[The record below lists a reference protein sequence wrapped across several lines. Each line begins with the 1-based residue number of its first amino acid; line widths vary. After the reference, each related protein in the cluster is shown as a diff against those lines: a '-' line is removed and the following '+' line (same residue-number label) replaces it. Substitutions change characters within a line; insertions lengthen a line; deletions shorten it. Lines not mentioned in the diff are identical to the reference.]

1 MKMKTITTTVKAA
14 GEAFAELDTIVV
26 VAYVVCIIVVVS
38 LQLFVVVLV
47 NTNHIKYSVVVVV
60 VVLRIC
66 RVFKYSANANQTELF
81 KTEMIFTQIEKYLE
95 RPGEDLCFKRCPQ

>member
-47 NTNHIKYSVVVVV
+47 NMNHIKFSVVVV